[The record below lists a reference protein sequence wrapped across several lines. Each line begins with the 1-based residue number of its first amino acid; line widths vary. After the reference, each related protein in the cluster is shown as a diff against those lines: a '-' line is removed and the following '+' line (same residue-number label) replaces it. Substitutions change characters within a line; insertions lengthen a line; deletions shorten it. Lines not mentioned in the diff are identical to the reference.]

1 MGLMK
6 PLVKKLLRVV
16 LITAEAYPFAG
27 SGASGIGIQSL
38 PESLSRLGDAV

>member
-1 MGLMK
+1 MNSLMK
-6 PLVKKLLRVV
+6 KRLRVV

-38 PESLSRLGDAV
+38 PESLSRLGYAV